1 MRLFPLRLLAVGLV
15 AAVASSASAQEAKK
29 KVTFDDHVL
38 PVFRA
43 KCLACHNPD
52 KKASGLDLSTYSGT
66 MTGGASGAVVEAG
79 SSGNSYLFSLVTH
92 QMEPKMPPAS
102 DKIAPEMIAA
112 LKDWIDG
119 GLLENSGSKAKVSNK
134 PKVDLTLKTA
144 PSGKPEGPPPMPE
157 RLSVEPVVRTTAETA
172 VVSLA
177 TSPWAPLL
185 AVAGQKQ
192 VVLYNTQSLDLLGVL
207 AFPEG
212 IPNVVRFSR
221 SGGLLMAGGGH
232 GAAKGRVVVWNVK
245 TGERVFEVGD
255 ELDAVL
261 GADISADQ
269 TRIALGG
276 SNKIVRIFS
285 TADGA
290 LQSEI
295 KKHTDWVYCT
305 CFSPDGV
312 LLCTGDRNGGV
323 HVWEAATGREFLTLS
338 GHTAAITGISWR
350 GDSNIVATTS
360 EDGTIKLWEME
371 NGGMVKNWNAHGGGS
386 QGVWFTRDGRLVSV
400 GRDRVAKLWDQNGG
414 MQKQFDAFSDIA
426 LRVTYCDETNRV
438 IAGDWTGAINVWN
451 ADGTKV
457 GSLTANPPTIKERLD
472 AATASLPQK
481 QAAAAPLAADYAAK
495 VAAAQKIEA
504 ELAAAAKAVTDN
516 TALVTTYTNNI
527 ATAKATVAKVAGE
540 LDAAQK
546 AAVAIEQALA
556 PLNEAA
562 KKAADASAAAA
573 GDKALADAAA
583 AAKKAADD
591 KAAELEAAKKVVV
604 AKTAELEAG
613 KAAQA
618 TAEKQLADTNVALAA
633 AQKKVAD
640 TTPTLK
646 PAQDAA
652 AASKVAS
659 DAAAQAVVATQQ
671 SIERL
676 KTDAD
681 FAVKLK
687 LYLEKQQLET
697 TAVSAYEGEKAAVEA
712 LKAEVAKAQ
721 QDAANAPKV
730 VEASL
735 AALNAGKAVV
745 AKVTGELAAAQKAAT
760 DLEGAVAT
768 LKESLTKATEAA
780 AKLPGDKA
788 LADLAAAVKAAT
800 DAKAAGID
808 PAKKVA
814 ADKAAELEKAKAAV
828 PVMEKA
834 YADAVAAAAAAVKKA
849 TDLAATVKPAE
860 DKLPAVKQ
868 VADAASAVAAEAK
881 KAVDA
886 MKPQPAAAAPAAK

>member
-1 MRLFPLRLLAVGLV
+1 MRLFPLRLLAVGLM

-66 MTGGASGAVVEAG
+66 MTGGASGTVVEAG
-79 SSGNSYLFSLVTH
+79 QSGNSYLFSLVTH

-112 LKDWIDG
+112 IKDWIDG
-119 GLLENSGSKAKVSNK
+119 GLLENAGSKAKVSNK

-157 RLSVEPVVRTTAETA
+157 RLSVEPVVRTAAETA
-172 VVSLA
+172 VISLA
-177 TSPWAPLL
+177 TSPWAPLV

-192 VVLYNTQSLDLLGVL
+192 IVLYNTQSLELVGVL
-207 AFPEG
+207 PFPEG

-221 SGGLLMAGGGH
+221 SGGLLMAGGGR

-245 TGERVFEVGD
+245 TGERLFEVGD

-276 SNKIVRIFS
+276 PNKIVRIFS
-285 TADGA
+285 TADGS

-338 GHTAAITGISWR
+338 GHTGAITGIAWR

-360 EDGTIKLWEME
+360 EDGTVKMWEME
-371 NGGMVKNWNAHGGGS
+371 NGGMVKNWGAHGGGS
-386 QGVWFTRDGRLVSV
+386 QGIWFTRDGRLVTV
-400 GRDRVAKLWDQNGG
+400 GRDRVAKLWDQNGAV
-414 MQKQFDAFSDIA
+414 QKQFDAFPDIA

-457 GSLTANPPTIKERLD
+457 GSLTSNPQTIKERLD
-472 AATASLPQK
+472 AATAALPQK
-481 QAAAAPLAADYAAK
+481 QAAATPLAADYAAK

-516 TALVTTYTNNI
+516 TALVTTYTNNL

-540 LDAAQK
+540 LDASQK
-546 AAVAIEQALA
+546 AAVVVEQALA

-591 KAAELEAAKKVVV
+591 KAAELDAAKKVVV

-613 KAAQA
+613 KVAQA
-618 TAEKQLADTNVALAA
+618 AVEKQLADTNVALAA

-652 AASKVAS
+652 AAAKAPS

-671 SIERL
+671 MIERL

-681 FAVKLK
+681 FAVRVKV
-687 LYLEKQQLET
+687 YLEKQQLEAS
-697 TAVSAYEGEKAAVEA
+697 AVAAFEGEKATVDA
-712 LKAEVAKAQ
+712 LKAEVAKSQ
-721 QDAANAPKV
+721 LAAAEAPKV

-735 AALNAGKAVV
+735 ATLNAGKANVT
-745 AKVTGELAAAQKAAT
+745 KVTGELAAAQKAAT

-768 LKESLTKATEAA
+768 LKESLAKANEAV

-788 LADLAAAVKAAT
+788 LTDLASAVKAAT

-814 ADKAAELEKAKAAV
+814 TDKAAELEKAKAAV

-868 VADAASAVAAEAK
+868 VADAATAVAAEAK

-886 MKPQPAAAAPAAK
+886 MKPQPAAPPAAK